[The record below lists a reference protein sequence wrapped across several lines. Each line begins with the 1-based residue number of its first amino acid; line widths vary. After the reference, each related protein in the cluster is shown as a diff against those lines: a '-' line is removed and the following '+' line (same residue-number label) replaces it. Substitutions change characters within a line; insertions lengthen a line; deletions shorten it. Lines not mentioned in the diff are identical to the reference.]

1 MVQTDFFDGTAITSG
16 AGISNYYTIL
26 RVADASH
33 ALKFDLYGHEFYF
46 S

>member
-1 MVQTDFFDGTAITSG
+1 MVQTDFFDGAAITSG
-16 AGISNYYTIL
+16 ASIGNYNTVL
-26 RVADASH
+26 RVANASH